1 MEVVIKRNFFPGE
14 KWVYYKV
21 YCGKE
26 VADNVLLQCVKPLV
40 GVLFEKK
47 IIDKW
52 FFIRYTD
59 PDNHLRIR
67 FHLNETENIGS
78 VILEFQKYIA
88 SFIETKQVWD
98 IQLGTYKRELERY
111 GKNTIADVETFF
123 YRDSETVL
131 GLIEQTI
138 DDKERFIYTLKYL
151 EQIINTFN
159 FSKNEELLFL
169 ERYKHQFQREF
180 NVDKRMKK
188 EMNLMYSEVTGVSLN
203 TEWVVLSTLQKEVI
217 KNFKTKAVEKKLLV
231 SLDGL
236 VASLIHMSVNRIFKS
251 KQRMYEMV
259 VYDFLY
265 KKCKSI
271 FLNEF

>member
-1 MEVVIKRNFFPGE
+1 M
-14 KWVYYKV
+14 YYKV

-67 FHLNETENIGS
+67 FHLNDTESIGS
-78 VILEFQKYIA
+78 VVLEFQKYIA

-111 GKNTIADVETFF
+111 GKNTIADAETFF

-138 DDKERFIYTLKYL
+138 DDKYRFIYTLKYL

-159 FSKNEELLFL
+159 FSKHEELLFL
-169 ERYKHQFQREF
+169 ERYKNQFQREF
-180 NVDKRMKK
+180 NADKKMKK
-188 EMNLMYSEVTGVSLN
+188 EMNVMYSEVTGVSLN

-265 KKCKSI
+265 KKCKRK
-271 FLNEF
+271 LVE

>member
-26 VADNVLLQCVKPLV
+26 VAENVLLQCVKPLV
-40 GVLFEKK
+40 EILFEKK
-47 IIDKW
+47 LINKW

-78 VILEFQKYIA
+78 VVLEFQKYIA

-111 GKNTIADVETFF
+111 GKNTIADAETFF

-138 DDKERFIYTLKYL
+138 DDKDRFIYTLKYL

-159 FSKNEELLFL
+159 FSKHEELLFL
-169 ERYKHQFQREF
+169 ERYKNQFQREF
-180 NVDKRMKK
+180 NADKKMKK
-188 EMNLMYSEVTGVSLN
+188 EMNVMYSEVSEAPLN
-203 TEWVVLSTLQKEVI
+203 IEPVVLSTSQKQLINV
-217 KNFKTKAVEKKLLV
+217 FKTKAAEKKLLV
-231 SLDGL
+231 SIEDL
-236 VASLIHMSVNRIFKS
+236 VGSLIHMSVNRIFKS
-251 KQRMYEMV
+251 KQRMYEMI

-265 KKCKSI
+265 KKCKR
-271 FLNEF
+271 NY